1 MGEMTLKYAKSDKP
15 GKNGQI
21 WLSSPIISILRQKF
35 IFDFKYFSLKIRKMT
50 NNSET
55 LLEGLNGGNW
65 ITLSTQFLGS
75 VTWKRRFNTNS
86 KKFTVTVI
94 FIPER
99 NKMGPEKNN
108 VLCLVYHGVFGHLP
122 TIPDYVMISEDY
134 RRLTKMSED
143 RDIVACI
150 SGNKCEDYRKF

>member
-1 MGEMTLKYAKSDKP
+1 MK
-15 GKNGQI
+15 Q
-21 WLSSPIISILRQKF
+21 
-35 IFDFKYFSLKIRKMT
+35 
-50 NNSET
+50 
-55 LLEGLNGGNW
+55 LN
-65 ITLSTQFLGS
+65 F
-75 VTWKRRFNTNS
+75 RRFNTNS

-94 FIPER
+94 FFPER

-108 VLCLVYHGVFGHLP
+108 MLCLVYHGVFGHLP

-150 SGNKCEDYRKF
+150 SGHKCEDYRRFPRRNPKILDFIFVVIFTWERHIFCSLQI